1 LGFGGLGVGG
11 WGFARYSVSHA
22 TMADQRTP
30 NSRDS
35 CSLPLLWASFF
46 VNDFFVDHGADG
58 ADALQGIG
66 QQWASIP
73 VSERFPHR
81 FLEATVPS
89 QRPPADVNTIHG
101 ADGADALQGIGQQW
115 ASIPVSERFRH
126 RFLEG
131 YGPLAWVSLLTEAFF
146 TPQSRSVIV
155 LFDER
160 SVCFS
165 SRDEA
170 DRLGF
175 PPVLTEKK
183 AYSNV
188 LFPKARLPSHDSP

>member
-1 LGFGGLGVGG
+1 
-11 WGFARYSVSHA
+11 
-22 TMADQRTP
+22 MADQRTP
-30 NSRDS
+30 NSRNS

-46 VNDFFVDHGADG
+46 VNDFFVD
-58 ADALQGIG
+58 
-66 QQWASIP
+66 
-73 VSERFPHR
+73 
-81 FLEATVPS
+81 
-89 QRPPADVNTIHG
+89 HG

-170 DRLGF
+170 DKLGF

-183 AYSNV
+183 TYSNV